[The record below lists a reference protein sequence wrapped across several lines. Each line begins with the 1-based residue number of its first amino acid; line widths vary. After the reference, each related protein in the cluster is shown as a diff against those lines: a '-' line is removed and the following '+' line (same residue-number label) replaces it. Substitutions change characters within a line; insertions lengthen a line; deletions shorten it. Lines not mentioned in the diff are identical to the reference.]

1 MSAKN
6 LKINKKTKKYLSFFV
21 IWWKDVGDKKRLV
34 ISGTRKFLQVH
45 LRFNRWRHKCNF
57 FVKIDFIFVN
67 ISRLF
72 LNGFLRPPIHVL
84 FSLIYWQ
91 QGCNRIDHR
100 HKRIDRLFIV
110 LFWLSRYVASPHL
123 AVVPQSGAKDQFYC
137 TVYYITLNSNCEAQ
151 WVSKKGKNVGDRVRS
166 QT

>member
-1 MSAKN
+1 MEKKIVGKK
-6 LKINKKTKKYLSFFV
+6 LKIKIKKYLSFFV
-21 IWWKDVGDKKRLV
+21 IWWKDEGDKKRLV

-45 LRFNRWRHKCNF
+45 LRFNRWRHNCNF

-72 LNGFLRPPIHVL
+72 LNCFLRPTIHGL

-91 QGCNRIDHR
+91 QGCNRISHR

-110 LFWLSRYVASPHL
+110 LSWLSTYIASWHL
-123 AVVPQSGAKDQFYC
+123 AVAPQSGAKDQFFILF
-137 TVYYITLNSNCEAQ
+137 TT
-151 WVSKKGKNVGDRVRS
+151 
-166 QT
+166 